1 MSIGSAAASYTP
13 GSVGGGATSTYP
25 TEVLA
30 DAPLL
35 YWRLGESSVPT
46 VVDSSGNGRDGV
58 YAGSPTL
65 GVPSLVSAE
74 TNTSVYFNNVT
85 GDYAYIASAAW
96 MDVTDVTVT
105 FLARVP
111 SSGLRMLVSRYYDTN
126 NDRSWFVCTQ
136 SGLFKAYFQNNSGGG
151 TWVSTTMPT
160 QIGVTYFV
168 AAYSNATG
176 SGIRVYTKDGLYDWA
191 VGAGQAVNASNRSL
205 RVGRSEDGAAYQIE
219 AYIDEVVFYGSVL
232 STARLDALA
241 ALAVGAQPKW
251 LNFTSGIS
259 ARNGTVNHTFTFPA
273 TSAHSLVIAVL
284 ACTNASIASYSH
296 GWTQRVLQYGDSSE
310 LTVLTRRAN
319 SGETS
324 LQVASDNP
332 DRAVNYAIYEFPT
345 GSRWHSSVSQS
356 VTLPTLSGLP
366 ATTKT
371 VIAAT
376 CVARYNPGD
385 TPTSATWTYHPFVED
400 CDMMSDIP
408 GGNGIF
414 LTTGH
419 RDLVLGTS
427 VTPNRDIWNGGAPS
441 QNATFAVIV
450 P

>member
-1 MSIGSAAASYTP
+1 MSIGNAAASYTP
-13 GSVGGGATSTYP
+13 GSVGGGATSTYSA
-25 TEVLA
+25 EVLA

-35 YWRLGESSVPT
+35 YWRLGESSGPA

-65 GVPSLVSAE
+65 GVPSLASAE
-74 TNTSVYFNNVT
+74 TDTAVYLNNVT

-96 MDVTDVTVT
+96 MNVTDVTVT
-105 FLARVP
+105 FLARVAP
-111 SSGLRMLVSRYYDTN
+111 SGLRMLVSRYYDTN
-126 NDRSWFVCTQ
+126 NDRSWFVCTD
-136 SGLFKAYFQNNSGGG
+136 GNLFKAYFQNNSGGG
-151 TWVSTTMPT
+151 TWVSTTMPA
-160 QIGVTYFV
+160 QLGVTYFV
-168 AAYSNATG
+168 AAYSNAGG
-176 SGIRVYTKDGLYDWA
+176 SGIRVYTKDGLYDSA
-191 VGAGQAVNASNRSL
+191 TAAGQAVNSSSRSL
-205 RVGRSEDGAAYQIE
+205 RVGRSEDGASYQAE
-219 AYIDEVVFYGSVL
+219 AYVDDVVFYGSVL

-241 ALAVGAQPKW
+241 VLAVGAPPKW

-259 ARNGTVNHTFTFPA
+259 VRNGTVNHTFTFPA
-273 TSAHSLVIAVL
+273 TAAHSLVIAVL
-284 ACTNASIASYSH
+284 ACTNASIASYTH

-324 LQVASDNP
+324 LQVTSDNS
-332 DRAVNYAIYEFPT
+332 DRAVDYAIYEFPT
-345 GSRWHSSVSQS
+345 GSRWHSSASQS
-356 VTLPTLSGLP
+356 VTLPALSGLP
-366 ATTKT
+366 STTKT

-385 TPTSATWTYHPFVED
+385 VPTSATWTYHPFIED
-400 CDMMSDIP
+400 CDLMSDIP

-419 RDLVLGTS
+419 RDLLLGTS
-427 VTPNRDIWNGGAPS
+427 ASPNRDLWNSGAPS
-441 QNATFAVIV
+441 NNATFAVIV